1 MLLSLHLAGKLFITT
16 RTLSVDNKLKAL
28 QYWLMT
34 TINQNTAPAMKD
46 LILCAYALIA
56 IRGLGKVASMRWCV
70 RARMAMLAVF
80 LKK

>member
-1 MLLSLHLAGKLFITT
+1 
-16 RTLSVDNKLKAL
+16 
-28 QYWLMT
+28 MT

-46 LILCAYALIA
+46 LMLCAYALIA